1 MIKKQPLISIIVP
14 VYKNY
19 KYIYENL
26 DSILAQDYSN
36 IEIIVTDDAS
46 DDFDKKAVEKYLK
59 TKSDKNIKNFIVHQ
73 NVKNL
78 GTVKNLNNAIKLSK
92 GDYITF
98 LAADDVLYNKHV
110 FSKYINCFNSLP
122 KKELIVVAQVGM
134 YDIKLKRLIQYFVSN
149 ENKEKINKLPP
160 EKLFGEMSSKC
171 ILPGSSIFYKKE
183 LFKKY
188 GYFDEKYKL
197 VEDYSSAL
205 KFSRLGIKY
214 NYFDFVSSKHRDGG
228 ISHGNKIGEVHKSK
242 QYELDILNTFKN
254 EVLPYINLLDK
265 QQKRDFLK
273 KLREQQWNY
282 SYNFEFANSSKQ
294 QKIRFFKLNWK
305 YGLLTFF
312 SDFFTDLKDQ
322 LIGKKIKLFM
332 VGIILMLNQ
341 MRIIKIIGLLLIAI
355 SFILLIIFLSKK
367 YIPKLFNL
375 IKFIF

>member
-14 VYKNY
+14 AYKNY

-26 DSILAQDYSN
+26 DSILAQDYPN

-46 DDFDKKAVEKYLK
+46 DDFDKKAIEKYLK
-59 TKSDKNIKNFIVHQ
+59 TKSGNNIKRFLVNQ
-73 NVKNL
+73 NPKNL

-92 GDYITF
+92 GDYVTF
-98 LAADDVLYNKHV
+98 LAADDMLYNKHV

-134 YDIKLKRLIQYFVSN
+134 YDIKLKRLIQYFVSK
-149 ENKEKINKLPP
+149 ENQEKINKLPP
-160 EKLFGEMSSKC
+160 KKLFGEMSSKC

-254 EVLPYINLLDK
+254 EVLPYKYLLNK
-265 QQKRDFLK
+265 QQKKEFLK
-273 KLREQQWNY
+273 KIKEQQWNY
-282 SYNFEFANSSKQ
+282 SYNFEFANSPKKQ
-294 QKIRFFKLNWK
+294 KQLFLKQNWK
-305 YGLLTFF
+305 NGLSTFLNDF
-312 SDFFTDLKDQ
+312 SIDLKDQ
-322 LIGKKIKLFM
+322 LIGKKFKIFM

-341 MRIIKIIGLLLIAI
+341 THIIRIIGLLLILI
-355 SFILLIIFLSKK
+355 SFILLIKFLFKK
-367 YIPKLFNL
+367 YIPRLFRL